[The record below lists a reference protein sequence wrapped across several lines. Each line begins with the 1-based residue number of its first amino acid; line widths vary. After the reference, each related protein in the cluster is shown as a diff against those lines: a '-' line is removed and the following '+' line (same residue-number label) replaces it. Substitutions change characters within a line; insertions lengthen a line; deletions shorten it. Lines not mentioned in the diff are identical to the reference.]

1 MMQLQ
6 PMAEFPFY
14 FFAFLAVLAA
24 AGVVV
29 NRNAV
34 NAALCLLLSF
44 MGIAAL
50 FVLLEA
56 YFLAVLQ
63 VLVYAGAV
71 AVLFLFVIM
80 LFDVRGGDPR
90 KPYQR
95 FAAVSGLLAF
105 ALLITGVLALA
116 KHSEFAAAAPVTTT
130 VGGGDLKDYGYL
142 LFTKYLLPVEMTGF
156 LLLIAMLGVAM
167 LGRKQEGETGD
178 RIQESGGGRQE
189 TGARNQESGGGR
201 PEAGPSSQ
209 NLGVRS
215 QDVGG
220 GG

>member
-1 MMQLQ
+1 MTQLQ

-14 FFAFLAVLAA
+14 FFAFLTVLAA

-44 MGIAAL
+44 MGMAAL

-80 LFDVRGGDPR
+80 LFDVKGGDPR
-90 KPYQR
+90 KPYQKV
-95 FAAVSGLLAF
+95 AAVSGLLAL
-105 ALLITGVLALA
+105 ALLITGVLSLA
-116 KHSEFAAAAPVTTT
+116 KHSQLTAAAPVTTT
-130 VGGGDLKDYGYL
+130 VVGSDLKDYGYL

-167 LGRKQEGETGD
+167 LGRKQEK
-178 RIQESGGGRQE
+178 E
-189 TGARNQESGGGR
+189 TGASIQEAGGGR
-201 PEAGPSSQ
+201 PET
-209 NLGVRS
+209 
-215 QDVGG
+215 GG
-220 GG
+220 RRLETGDRRDSLSESRVP

>member
-1 MMQLQ
+1 
-6 PMAEFPFY
+6 MAEFPFY
-14 FFAFLAVLAA
+14 FFAFLTVLAA

-34 NAALCLLLSF
+34 NVALCLLLSF
-44 MGIAAL
+44 MGMAAL

-80 LFDVRGGDPR
+80 LFDVKGGDPR
-90 KPYQR
+90 KPYQKV
-95 FAAVSGLLAF
+95 AAVSGLLAL
-105 ALLITGVLALA
+105 ALLITGVLSLA
-116 KHSEFAAAAPVTTT
+116 KHSQVSDAAFVTPG
-130 VGGGDLKDYGYL
+130 VGGDLKDYGNL

-167 LGRKQEGETGD
+167 LGRKQEK
-178 RIQESGGGRQE
+178 E
-189 TGARNQESGGGR
+189 TGASIQEAGGGR
-201 PEAGPSSQ
+201 PET
-209 NLGVRS
+209 
-215 QDVGG
+215 GG
-220 GG
+220 RRLETGDRRDSLSESRVP